1 MASVLAKPSVPQR
14 QSTKPVPAQAPSVGG
29 FVQRASTISTRTGI
43 RPAGSTMRSRSPVA
57 KITNVNSST
66 RPLSP
71 EPSHKPAASHSR
83 SNSVGGISEG
93 MGNLNRWSQSTVSS
107 ISSVNTHKR
116 RNSFARRLSGSFG
129 SLAPFGSQQSPTSS
143 KGFLK
148 KSQSSPSGSPQKP
161 SQTTGAT
168 RQSARFASAITLSTL
183 SHAVESADTPSTGPL
198 TTPATADLLAPGSGD
213 YFGDKWSNRSPP
225 RQRNDGDR
233 TPVISSSASSPSRN
247 RQSEGPKT
255 FYAPTESVAKSSQDR
270 RESSNAQ
277 YRPRPQSSKPSH
289 SKYQE
294 HAHKGSG
301 GTEGESST
309 SPIPSQDDKRR
320 RRKTP
325 SQKTMLSKALQKA
338 NHAVLLDHAQNFEG
352 AVAAYDDACDLLQQ
366 VMIRSSGEDDRR
378 KLEAIR
384 NTYMNRVAELQS
396 SELEMFHLNDKAL
409 PDVPMRHSNSTR
421 SQDPFSP
428 ITESEDEDSAIIQ
441 STTAAQVAQDEA
453 RFATRGLSPERR
465 REQLPP
471 RGQSLMP
478 FSFEDDGGLTPT
490 ANMQDHLGPP
500 DSWSI
505 DSPQGSI
512 LETTIL
518 SLAPPMEKEYMPPPL
533 SPRRPISPSVLEHYD
548 PAVLRSAKL
557 PAPGSLRS
565 QHMRQE
571 TAEST
576 SWLDTIDESGASSAS
591 SIHSRTSS
599 VGLRRKRIR
608 APSGT
613 TEAEF
618 DAALDAAVEAAYDD
632 GFEPDADSLFYPRHE
647 AQSLSKGIENVSEIG
662 KNIEVAKDPTQEVEG
677 GVAVSAAQEEEK
689 SRRIERL
696 LSRDSSES
704 VDADYDDDEA
714 EEEERLLEEMTRGYI
729 LDDTEYEMQTKSA
742 LPRQSD
748 SSGFS
753 GRTWGSSIGSIPN
766 TARTTLS
773 TVAEASPLPDLP
785 TQNLSKAPPP
795 PLHPPPSGALPPAP
809 RALASVEPIS
819 RPQVAALTTPVLA
832 ISRSPSVRERRLSGL
847 RAKQLKIDTGVKLPP
862 GMTAPRTQPSLI
874 LPSEM
879 FVSGVT
885 EPPKS
890 ASMVTNSH
898 EVPSNMMLKPLGLN
912 TGPRQVSSPFPGPSP
927 VDSASAVSSATSASS
942 RTVLNGSDS
951 QTTPIP
957 NSPSRISN
965 RTITGPGTLRKNFSS
980 SSLRSIKQS
989 LTASSSFDDLPSTP
1003 LSRAFSSGSQAY
1015 AGPVPAV
1022 PDLPHPTTTKLGAS
1036 RLPSGGMHFFDSD
1049 IHSPHEPG
1057 TPNASTINAPLPLE
1071 PCPESF
1077 LLRPFWMM
1085 RCIYHAIVNP
1095 RGGYIST
1102 RLFVPR
1108 DIWRVKNVKIKNVE
1122 DKVSSCDLLTAA
1134 LLKLMKVDTL
1144 DADAVLEEMQSFE
1157 LVLDQVQVV
1166 LAKRLGGDVGIHSSI
1181 AMFKGSPTIDENET
1195 LASRSTNTSSKSYL
1209 TTWRKLRSKNSSG
1222 LGVPTTA
1229 NSIAR
1234 KDGSRDTLTMR
1245 SLPMTSSSNPRFVR
1259 REAGKVQ
1266 GIGPHAHYMAA
1277 LARLCDAA
1285 QVLDQIARQVED
1297 PGLKHTSQTHVG
1309 LELSTRHA
1317 AEFFGFYICRFVL
1330 ADIGMMLDKFVKRG
1344 SEWVLT

>member
-1 MASVLAKPSVPQR
+1 MASVLAKPSAPQR
-14 QSTKPVPAQAPSVGG
+14 QSTKPVPAQAPTVGA
-29 FVQRASTISTRTGI
+29 FVQRAATISNRTGI

-71 EPSHKPAASHSR
+71 EASHRPAASHSR
-83 SNSVGGISEG
+83 SNSLGGISEG

-107 ISSVNTHKR
+107 KSSVNTHKR

-129 SLAPFGSQQSPTSS
+129 SLAPFGNQQSPTSS

-148 KSQSSPSGSPQKP
+148 KSQSSPTGSPQKAP
-161 SQTTGAT
+161 QNTGAT
-168 RQSARFASAITLSTL
+168 RQSTRFASAVTLSTL
-183 SHAVESADTPSTGPL
+183 SHAVQSANTPSTGPL

-213 YFGDKWSNRSPP
+213 YFGDKWTNRSPP
-225 RQRNDGDR
+225 RQRNDGNK
-233 TPVISSSASSPSRN
+233 TPVISSSASSPSRH
-247 RQSEGPKT
+247 RRPEGPKPSH
-255 FYAPTESVAKSSQDR
+255 APAESVVNPSWDH

-277 YRPRPQSSKPSH
+277 YKPRSQPSKAGHSKPH
-289 SKYQE
+289 E
-294 HAHKGSG
+294 HAHKSSG

-309 SPIPSQDDKRR
+309 SSIPSQDDRRR
-320 RRKTP
+320 RRKAP

-338 NHAVLLDHAQNFEG
+338 NHAVLLDHAANFEG

-384 NTYMNRVAELQS
+384 NTYMNRVAELQT
-396 SELEMFHLNDKAL
+396 SELELFHVNDKAL
-409 PDVPMRHSNSTR
+409 PDVPMRHSNSIR

-428 ITESEDEDSAIIQ
+428 ITESEDEDSAVLQ
-441 STTAAQVAQDEA
+441 STTAAQEDDS
-453 RFATRGLSPERR
+453 RFSTRRLSPELQ
-465 REQLPP
+465 REQHPP
-471 RGQSLMP
+471 RRQSLMP
-478 FSFEDDGGLTPT
+478 SSLEDDGGLTPT
-490 ANMQDHLGPP
+490 ANMQEHFTPLDP
-500 DSWSI
+500 WSI
-505 DSPQGSI
+505 ENPHGTI
-512 LETTIL
+512 PETNLL
-518 SLAPPMEKEYMPPPL
+518 SLATPMEKEYMPPPL
-533 SPRRPISPSVLEHYD
+533 SPRRPISPSLLEQDD
-548 PAVLRSAKL
+548 PAIFRSAKL
-557 PAPGSLRS
+557 PAPGTTRS

-591 SIHSRTSS
+591 SIHSRSSS

-608 APSGT
+608 APSGA

-632 GFEPDADSLFYPRHE
+632 GFEPDAESLFDPPHE
-647 AQSLSKGIENVSEIG
+647 VHSLLRDPENVSDISR
-662 KNIEVAKDPTQEVEG
+662 NTEVAKDRTRETEDKI
-677 GVAVSAAQEEEK
+677 AVSVAQEQEMN
-689 SRRIERL
+689 RRIER
-696 LSRDSSES
+696 SISTNSSEAM
-704 VDADYDDDEA
+704 DADYDDDEA
-714 EEEERLLEEMTRGYI
+714 EEEERLLEEMTQGYI

-773 TVAEASPLPDLP
+773 TVTEASPLPELP
-785 TQNLSKAPPP
+785 TQILSKAPPP

-809 RALASVEPIS
+809 RALVGSEPTP
-819 RPQVAALTTPVLA
+819 RPPVAALTPPVLA
-832 ISRSPSVRERRLSGL
+832 ISRSPSVRERRLSVL

-879 FVSGVT
+879 FDSGVT

-890 ASMVTNSH
+890 ASLVADSQ
-898 EVPSNMMLKPLGLN
+898 ESASNMMLKPLGLN
-912 TGPRQVSSPFPGPSP
+912 AGTRQVNASFPGPSP
-927 VDSASAVSSATSASS
+927 VESASAVSSATSASS

-951 QTTPIP
+951 QTMPVP

-1015 AGPVPAV
+1015 TGPVPAV
-1022 PDLPHPTTTKLGAS
+1022 PDLPHPATTKLGAS
-1036 RLPSGGMHFFDSD
+1036 RLPFGGIHFFDSD

-1057 TPNASTINAPLPLE
+1057 TPSLSTINAPLPLE

-1077 LLRPFWMM
+1077 LLRPFWVM
-1085 RCIYHAIVNP
+1085 RCIYHTMVNP

-1108 DIWRVKNVKIKNVE
+1108 DIWRVKNVKLKNVD

-1134 LLKLMKVDTL
+1134 LLKLIKVDTL

-1157 LVLDQVQVV
+1157 LVLDQVQAV

-1209 TTWRKLRSKNSSG
+1209 STWRKLRSKNSSG
-1222 LGVPTTA
+1222 PGIPTTT

-1234 KDGSRDTLTMR
+1234 KDGTRETLTMR
-1245 SLPMTSSSNPRFVR
+1245 SLPMTSSSNARFVR
-1259 REAGKVQ
+1259 RETGRIQ

-1297 PGLKHTSQTHVG
+1297 PGLKHISQTHVG

-1344 SEWVLT
+1344 SEWVLV